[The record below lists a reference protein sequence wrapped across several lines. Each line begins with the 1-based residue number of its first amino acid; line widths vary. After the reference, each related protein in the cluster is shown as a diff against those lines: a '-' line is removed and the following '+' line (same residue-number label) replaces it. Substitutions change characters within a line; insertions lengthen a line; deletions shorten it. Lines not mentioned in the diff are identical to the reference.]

1 MSATKTQAFILKTQD
16 YRDTSLLAHVYT
28 RDFGKIRGIVKGI
41 RDTRARFGSTL
52 EPFSLNEI
60 LFYKRRRGGDLHQ
73 VTQVDLVDDFASVR
87 GDLERLGYASYFIEL
102 VNELTEPEDPNPEI
116 FDLLRDSLRFL
127 ASGASAKRATR
138 IFEVKFLE
146 DLGLMPEISSCVVC
160 RADSPD
166 PAFFNVALGG
176 IRCKTCSQSRL
187 AAPSG
192 RLAGPTGISPTGRQ
206 AAGREPSAAVGIP
219 VSKGTLNFLQ
229 HVRRAAVSDLHKVK
243 VAQEVGGE
251 LEKMLRRFV
260 DFHLSNKLKSVIF
273 MEKMG
278 Y

>member
-16 YRDTSLLAHVYT
+16 YRDTSLLGHFYT
-28 RDFGKIRGIVKGI
+28 RDFGKVRGIVRGI
-41 RDTRARFGSTL
+41 RDARARFGSTL

-73 VTQVDLVDDFASVR
+73 VTQVDLIDDFTGVR

-102 VNELTEPEDPNPEI
+102 VNELTEPEDPNQEI
-116 FDLLRDSLRFL
+116 FDLLKDSLRFL
-127 ASGASAKRATR
+127 TSGASAKRAAR
-138 IFEVKFLE
+138 IFEVKLLE
-146 DLGLMPEISSCVVC
+146 NLGLMPEIVSCVVC

-187 AAPSG
+187 AVATG
-192 RLAGPTGISPTGRQ
+192 RLADEQ
-206 AAGREPSAAVGIP
+206 SAVVGVP

-229 HVRRAAVSDLHKVK
+229 HVQRAAVNDLYKVK

-251 LEKMLRRFV
+251 LEKILRRFV

-278 Y
+278 L